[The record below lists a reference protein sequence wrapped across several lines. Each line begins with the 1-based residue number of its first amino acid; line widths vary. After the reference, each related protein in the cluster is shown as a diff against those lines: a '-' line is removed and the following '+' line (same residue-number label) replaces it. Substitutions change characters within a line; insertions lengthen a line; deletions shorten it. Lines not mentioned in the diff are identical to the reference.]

1 MVLVIVKCLE
11 NMYIH
16 ILGIYV
22 HTLYI
27 IYVLYIPISTLYV
40 MKIGRLKH
48 QYEKRRM
55 NVK

>member
-22 HTLYI
+22 HTFYI
-27 IYVLYIPISTLYV
+27 TYVLYIPISTVYV
-40 MKIGRLKH
+40 TKIGRLKH
-48 QYEKRRM
+48 QYEKRRV